1 MKHLAVVVSA
11 IVTFTTMLGLATPTA
26 AHADPFAEKYVAV
39 QPAGYIETWFWID
52 QLEGIIGCPRCGWML
67 DHVTDIRINP
77 SQKAAFQSELMA
89 GLTNLSN
96 ATIAAT
102 PEREATLRAITEGH
116 FRSAARAL
124 GSAHLQR
131 GQIGYFNPDTGA
143 RVTSY
148 RSWLAEANDAIAV
161 GIEQFQRG
169 IVDPQPD
176 PWFEAGMA
184 QLDLALAKLS
194 AKQQ

>member
-1 MKHLAVVVSA
+1 MKHLAVVMSA
-11 IVTFTTMLGLATPTA
+11 IVTFTTLLGLARPRA
-26 AHADPFAEKYVAV
+26 AHADPLAEKYVAV

-52 QLEGIIGCPRCGWML
+52 ELEGIIGCPRCGWMI
-67 DHVTDIRINP
+67 DHVTDIRITV
-77 SQKAAFQSELMA
+77 SQKATFQSELMA
-89 GLTNLSN
+89 GLSNLSN

-102 PEREATLRAITEGH
+102 PEREATLRATAEGH
-116 FRSAARAL
+116 FRNAARAL

-148 RSWLAEANDAIAV
+148 RRWLAEANDAIAD
-161 GIEQFQRG
+161 GIAQFQRG
-169 IVDPQPD
+169 LADPQPQ

-184 QLDLALAKLS
+184 QLDLALGLLGAK
-194 AKQQ
+194 